1 MSDYTIRRADPSE
14 LPGLHRLMM
23 TVYRALPDPEVFS
36 VADIG
41 EDWFLQVAAEG
52 GFGVLAE
59 SAAGETA
66 GFLMVVLPGR
76 SEENLG
82 RDIGLPEAELDRVA
96 LMDVAAVL
104 PEHRGHGLERR
115 MLLWAEEQLPARF
128 DRLMCTVSPA
138 NPASL
143 HSIERSG
150 YRAVLTKEKYGGHLR
165 HIMLKER

>member
-1 MSDYTIRRADPSE
+1 MLKEIKEYWQTHGGEYTLRR
-14 LPGLHRLMM
+14 GLDKTVQRL
-23 TVYRALPDPEVFS
+23 
-36 VADIG
+36 
-41 EDWFLQVAAEG
+41 
-52 GFGVLAE
+52 FGVEDRAWRRQQ
-59 SAAGETA
+59 
-66 GFLMVVLPGR
+66 P
-76 SEENLG
+76 
-82 RDIGLPEAELDRVA
+82 PEAELDRVA